1 MKRLLSLTC
10 ILAAAAVFTT
20 VHFSCNKSSGGSS
33 SNNGLSTQPVAQAAY
48 DSQSGG
54 VYKGALT
61 GSSGYFE
68 INLQASTPF
77 VIYQWTNPQGS
88 VDSLF
93 TTSLGNWQ
101 SGQAITKAVFS
112 SADGSVF
119 WFSVAA
125 DGSNPTIDSVYIPSH
140 NGPVYAAVL
149 KELSGA
155 QVKVYEGTGTAVNA
169 ENGQCVNGIIN
180 MAIGGTNAASSYL
193 GSNGDEGGGIGTI
206 SGNQIQITLISN
218 SNNAD
223 SGVLTIS
230 ADGNTITG
238 SVTSNSCTHNLTLTR
253 IF

>member
-1 MKRLLSLTC
+1 MKRILSLTC
-10 ILAAAAVFTT
+10 ILAAAAILTT
-20 VHFSCNKSSGGSS
+20 VHYSCNKSSAGSS
-33 SNNGLSTQPVAQAAY
+33 SNNSLSTQPVAQAAY

-54 VYKGALT
+54 VYKGSLT

-68 INLQASTPF
+68 INLQASTPYI
-77 VIYQWTNPQGS
+77 IYQWTNPQGG

-93 TTSLGNWQ
+93 STSLANWQ
-101 SGQAITKAVFS
+101 SGQGISKGVFS

-125 DGSNPTIDSVYIPSH
+125 DGTNPTIDSVYIPSH

-169 ENGQCVNGIIN
+169 ENGQCVNGILN
-180 MAIGGTNAASSYL
+180 LTTGGTNATGSFLA
-193 GSNGDEGGGIGTI
+193 SNGNEGGGIGTI
-206 SGNQIQITLISN
+206 SGSQIQLSMISN

-230 ADGNTITG
+230 TDGNTITG
-238 SVTSNSCTHNLTLTR
+238 SLSSNTCTHTVTLTR